1 VKNAPTERV
10 KIKKQD
16 FAKRSNQR
24 RKDVHPTVAS
34 ISTYSL
40 LLKKIVPK
48 PVPKPVLWVVEKVA
62 QRPVKAVTPNPVK
75 AVAQRL
81 VKAIAER
88 AVERPVPNPL
98 MMCVAYV

>member
-16 FAKRSNQR
+16 FVKRSNQR

-40 LLKKIVPK
+40 SQKKIVQRL
-48 PVPKPVLWVVEKVA
+48 VPKPVLWVA
-62 QRPVKAVTPNPVK
+62 QRPVNAVTPNPVK
-75 AVAQRL
+75 AVAQRP
-81 VKAIAER
+81 VKAVAQR
-88 AVERPVPNPL
+88 AVERPVPNPP